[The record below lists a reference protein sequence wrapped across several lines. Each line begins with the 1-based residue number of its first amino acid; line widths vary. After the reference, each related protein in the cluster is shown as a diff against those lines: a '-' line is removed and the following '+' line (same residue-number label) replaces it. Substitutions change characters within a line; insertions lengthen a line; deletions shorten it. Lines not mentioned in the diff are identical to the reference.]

1 MLERELQMFETLDYS
16 IPPSIHCTIEGLVT
30 ILAANAEVQQIDIER
45 EALDRLINPLLM
57 VTAVSKETPTAP

>member
-1 MLERELQMFETLDYS
+1 MFETLDYS